1 MASMEQRSAR
11 FRQSTEM
18 EAIMDARQ
26 DGIPLVNNTTGMA
39 PRVQV
44 VKHRHGLVLV
54 VAIVSGTILFSS
66 LQMLSVTGDMAGA
79 GIAMQIPPTAQ
90 ADARVDYFPAQ
101 YQNQSQNAQAE
112 EHIQAF

>member
-79 GIAMQIPPTAQ
+79 GVAIQIPPTTQ
-90 ADARVDYFPAQ
+90 VTERVEYFPAQ